1 MSSITSLCQ
10 IITNQENEIARLR
23 EQLAT
28 CLDLLK
34 VFNLQPKQ
42 EPPPPPPPPPSPP
55 TTLIPERD
63 EPCVDGFRFTSLDDI
78 PEPPPCSPVV
88 SSVVVVKR
96 KREKSTDAE
105 NEIARQALER
115 ALKNKT
121 CDCGYPLDKLKHDWN
136 LNEYKKHT
144 KRSERHKRWTTLQSE
159 AQDKQETV
167 DQTEHYQDKA

>member
-1 MSSITSLCQ
+1 MNMSSITSLCQ

-34 VFNLQPKQ
+34 VFNLQPKPPQ
-42 EPPPPPPPPPSPP
+42 PPPPPPP
-55 TTLIPERD
+55 PERD
-63 EPCVDGFRFTSLDDI
+63 EPCVDGFRFPSLDDI

-88 SSVVVVKR
+88 SSCVVVAKR

-115 ALKNKT
+115 ALKNKI
-121 CDCGYPLDKLKHDWN
+121 CDCGYSLDKLKHDWS

-144 KRSERHKRWTTLQSE
+144 KRSERHKRWATLQSG